1 MNACCAL
8 GISLLLAAPALAQTQ
23 PANRRPRPPLL
34 VSRLST
40 TGDYAIYGHGNSS
53 CGTWSATQAG
63 TPSRDLL
70 LAWVQG
76 FLTGTGGFNDDQ
88 RKTTTEGIQAS
99 ITTYCQ
105 AHPLDTIEVAAAT
118 LFVSVYGEQSAS
130 ADESPALFITPTD
143 DNLEA
148 FLAAAM
154 INKEVP
160 VTVVNKAERAGF
172 VVGGVG
178 RRGAAVRRGPGC
190 TLFGWPLWRH
200 EGPWRDQCA
209 AREGRDGGVVLYR
222 QGSRR
227 EEPTGVGGSHR
238 QAIEGRLLSPVIHFR
253 PAAQVCRECGPAGLW
268 SNQGYAWSYLA
279 WNRSCRIVHVRR
291 SPVAEPTDGRGPAN
305 A

>member
-23 PANRRPRPPLL
+23 PANRRPARPPLL

-63 TPSRDLL
+63 TPSRDML

-130 ADESPALFITPTD
+130 AEESPALFITPTA

-160 VTVVNKAERAGF
+160 VTVVNKAERAGLVLVASAVEGQQSAGARF
-172 VVGGVG
+172 ARCLVGLCGSTKD
-178 RRGAAVRRGPGC
+178 RGATNVQLAKGETVVWSYTVNKGRG
-190 TLFGWPLWRH
+190 
-200 EGPWRDQCA
+200 EKN
-209 AREGRDGGVVLYR
+209 
-222 QGSRR
+222 
-227 EEPTGVGGSHR
+227 R
-238 QAIEGRLLSPVIHFR
+238 QA
-253 PAAQVCRECGPAGLW
+253 
-268 SNQGYAWSYLA
+268 LA
-279 WNRSCRIVHVRR
+279 EAIAKQLKADYFHQ
-291 SPVAEPTDGRGPAN
+291 
-305 A
+305 